1 MAASFYFYDL
11 ETWGIDPK
19 KDRIAQFAGVRT
31 DLSLNPLNVAQTL
44 YCQPAMDYLPDPQAV
59 LITGITPQ
67 ICQKKG
73 LTEWRFC
80 QQIHQQFS
88 EPETCVVGYNN
99 IRFDDE
105 MLRYGFFRNF
115 IEPYGREWQQ
125 GNSRWD
131 LLDVVRACYA
141 LRPDGIQW
149 PQKDDGTPSFKLE
162 DLTKANQLTH
172 QQAHDATSDV
182 YATIAIAQLIKTAQ
196 PRLFDYLYQHR
207 TKTALQGLIDTV
219 NLTPLVHVS
228 GMFPAQ
234 QGCVSWVVPL
244 GFHPQQKNAVICYD
258 LTQDP
263 DLWLTTP
270 SEQLAELLYTAKTE
284 LADGQQRPALK
295 LVHLNKSPVLAPA
308 KTLTAERAAE
318 LGINRQQ
325 CLQHLETLRQ
335 HRELAARLA
344 AVYQYERQYE
354 AESVAEYALYQ
365 GFISAND
372 QRLMRELQQ
381 YSEAELATQTP
392 LFQDDR
398 LNQLWPLFK
407 ARNFPALLSHEEIM
421 RWRRFCTDRLSYGQS
436 KPARSLDDFVLA
448 IENLING
455 ADCSE
460 QQFKLLK
467 DLYQYYAQQ

>member
-11 ETWGIDPK
+11 ETWGTDPK

-31 DLSLNPLNVAQTL
+31 DLTLTPQTEAITL
-44 YCQPAMDYLPDPQAV
+44 YCQPPVDYLPDPNAV

-88 EPETCVVGYNN
+88 EAETCVVGYNN

-141 LRPDGIQW
+141 LRPDGINW
-149 PQKDDGTPSFKLE
+149 PEKADGTPSFKLE
-162 DLTKANQLTH
+162 DLTKANQLNH

-182 YATIAIAQLIKTAQ
+182 YATIAIAQLVKTAQ

-207 TKTALQGLIDTV
+207 TKSGLQGLIDTV

-234 QGCVSWVVPL
+234 QGCVSWIVPL
-244 GFHPQQKNAVICYD
+244 AFHPQQKNTVICYD

-263 DLWLTTP
+263 MLWHSTHP
-270 SEQLAELLYTAKTE
+270 QQLAELLYTAKTD
-284 LADGQQRPALK
+284 LQDGQQRPALK

-325 CLQHLETLRQ
+325 CLQHLENLRQ
-335 HRELAARLA
+335 NRDLVALLSS
-344 AVYQYERQYE
+344 VYQLEHQYE

-365 GFISAND
+365 GFIPASD
-372 QRLMRELQQ
+372 QRLMNELQQ
-381 YSEAELATQTP
+381 LTETELAVHMP

-407 ARNFPALLSHEEIM
+407 ARNFPALLSHEEII
-421 RWRRFCTDRLSYGQS
+421 RWRRFCTDRLSYAQS

-448 IENLING
+448 IENLINTN
-455 ADCSE
+455 ACTE
-460 QQFKLLK
+460 QQFKVLK
-467 DLYQYYAQQ
+467 DLYQFYAQQ